1 MKQKMYREVFLLTLI
16 KKTQV
21 MTVVIKKKTTKKEI
35 EALLQ
40 RFKKETYKE
49 VFTFCFWYL

>member
-1 MKQKMYREVFLLTLI
+1 MYREVFLLTLI